1 MNTVI
6 WVSAVLS
13 ALGVLIWLAALI
25 WAARQDGRFARAYAK
40 ATGETSAWLTET
52 AFPRTRD

>member
-6 WVSAVLS
+6 WVSAIAPV
-13 ALGVLIWLAALI
+13 LGVLVWLAALI

-40 ATGETSAWLTET
+40 RHRPNRPDERR
-52 AFPRTRD
+52 P

>member
-40 ATGETSAWLTET
+40 ATGETSAV
-52 AFPRTRD
+52 AD

>member
-13 ALGVLIWLAALI
+13 ALGVLVWLAALI
-25 WAARQDGRFARAYAK
+25 WAARQDGGFARAYAK
-40 ATGETSAWLTET
+40 RHRPDRPDE
-52 AFPRTRD
+52 RRR